1 MWVNFSQILNL
12 ISLWKYL
19 NNVKNIL
26 SNLNINKKIL
36 IILNIW
42 FDVINVKSENKSS
55 SKKKSEVSIKNRA
68 GFSEIETKVLV
79 LETAGYP
86 FNFGLLEG
94 PNLEISDKV
103 LFEQYAIDQWS
114 GTSVRT
120 GSYLFDQKIIPDFA
134 FKIITAYPE
143 DSVIGENT
151 SIEIVIPDVE
161 KNDSIKRIKSNVFF
175 DDVVGQENAKKKS
188 KLIYKYLQDPEKFG
202 NWAPKNVLF
211 YGLPGTGK
219 TMLAKALSNELN
231 INLFLV
237 KATSLIGDHVGDAAN
252 KIHDLYET
260 ALKSAP
266 SLIFIDEIDAIA
278 LHRSFQSLRGD
289 VSEIVNS
296 LLTEMDGINPND
308 GVVTIA
314 ATNNPSSI
322 DFAIRS
328 RFEEEIEFKLPNEDE
343 RREIFELNLNTFPMD
358 YDLDIEKLVKL
369 SKRMSGRDIKEKILK
384 TALHNAIINDKEKVT
399 MDDVYFALDIN
410 KYKKEEIKGM
420 FE

>member
-1 MWVNFSQILNL
+1 M
-12 ISLWKYL
+12 
-19 NNVKNIL
+19 
-26 SNLNINKKIL
+26 
-36 IILNIW
+36 
-42 FDVINVKSENKSS
+42 INVKSENKSS
-55 SKKKSEVSIKNRA
+55 SKKKSEVSIKNRSS
-68 GFSEIETKVLV
+68 FNEVETKVLV

-143 DSVIGENT
+143 DSVIGDNT

-188 KLIYKYLQDPEKFG
+188 KLIYKYLKDPEKFG

-219 TMLAKALSNELN
+219 TMLAKALSNELE

-328 RFEEEIEFKLPNEDE
+328 RFEEEIEFKLPTEEE
-343 RREIFELNLNTFPMD
+343 RKEIFELNLNTFPMD
-358 YDLDIEKLVKL
+358 YELDIEKLVKL
-369 SKRMSGRDIKEKILK
+369 SKRMSGRENKEKILK

-410 KYKKEEIKGM
+410 KYKKEEIEGM

>member
-1 MWVNFSQILNL
+1 M
-12 ISLWKYL
+12 
-19 NNVKNIL
+19 
-26 SNLNINKKIL
+26 
-36 IILNIW
+36 
-42 FDVINVKSENKSS
+42 KSENKSS

-68 GFSEIETKVLV
+68 SFSEIETKVLV

-161 KNDSIKRIKSNVFF
+161 KNDSIKKIKSNVFF

-328 RFEEEIEFKLPNEDE
+328 RFEEEIEFKLPNDDE

-358 YDLDIEKLVKL
+358 YDLDIEKLVKF

-399 MDDVYFALDIN
+399 MDDIYFALDIN
-410 KYKKEEIKGM
+410 KYKKEEIEGM

>member
-1 MWVNFSQILNL
+1 M
-12 ISLWKYL
+12 
-19 NNVKNIL
+19 
-26 SNLNINKKIL
+26 
-36 IILNIW
+36 
-42 FDVINVKSENKSS
+42 NVKSENKSTN
-55 SKKKSEVSIKNRA
+55 KKKPEVSIISKA
-68 GFSEIETKVLV
+68 TYSENETKVLV

-114 GTSVRT
+114 GTNVRT

-134 FKIITAYPE
+134 FKVITAYPE

-161 KNDSIKRIKSNVFF
+161 NSDSIKRVKSNVFF

-188 KLIYKYLQDPEKFG
+188 KLIYKYLQDPERFG

-328 RFEEEIEFKLPNEDE
+328 RFEEEIEFKLPNDE
-343 RREIFELNLNTFPMD
+343 ERKEIFELNLNTFPMD

-399 MDDVYFALDIN
+399 MDDVYFALDVN
-410 KYKKEEIKGM
+410 KYKKEEVKGM

>member
-1 MWVNFSQILNL
+1 M
-12 ISLWKYL
+12 
-19 NNVKNIL
+19 
-26 SNLNINKKIL
+26 
-36 IILNIW
+36 
-42 FDVINVKSENKSS
+42 NVKSENKSS
-55 SKKKSEVSIKNRA
+55 NIKKSEVSIRNKT
-68 GFSEIETKVLV
+68 GFNEKETQVLV

-134 FKIITAYPE
+134 FKVITAYPE
-143 DSVIGENT
+143 DSVIGEST
-151 SIEIVIPDVE
+151 SIEIVIPNEE
-161 KNDSIKRIKSNVFF
+161 KHDSIKRVKSNVFF

-219 TMLAKALSNELN
+219 TMLAKALANELH

-266 SLIFIDEIDAIA
+266 ALIFIDEIDAIA

-328 RFEEEIEFKLPNEDE
+328 RFEEEIEFKLPTEEE
-343 RREIFELNLNTFPMD
+343 RKEIFELNLNTFPMD
-358 YDLDIEKLVKL
+358 YELDIEKLVKL

-399 MDDVYFALDIN
+399 MDDIYFALDIN